1 MSPSTPPP
9 SLEDRIASKLA
20 RGVPM
25 NDLIMEVCG
34 TTGMAWDDAQRFVND
49 VSINHRGKIASKR
62 FPLFVILSLGITLMG
77 VAILA
82 RSVIPLQE
90 AIAAA
95 SASSSDPT
103 LQIALAVISRTGSF
117 PRILLGL
124 GMLAGGAIGLARTI
138 MDRFTAA

>member
-1 MSPSTPPP
+1 
-9 SLEDRIASKLA
+9 
-20 RGVPM
+20 M

-34 TTGMAWDDAQRFVND
+34 TTGMAWDDAERYVNE

-62 FPLFVILSLGITLMG
+62 FPLFVIISLGITLMG

-82 RSVIPLQE
+82 RSIIPLQE

-95 SASSSDPT
+95 AASSSDPT

-117 PRILLGL
+117 PRILVGL

-138 MDRFTAA
+138 MDRFAAA